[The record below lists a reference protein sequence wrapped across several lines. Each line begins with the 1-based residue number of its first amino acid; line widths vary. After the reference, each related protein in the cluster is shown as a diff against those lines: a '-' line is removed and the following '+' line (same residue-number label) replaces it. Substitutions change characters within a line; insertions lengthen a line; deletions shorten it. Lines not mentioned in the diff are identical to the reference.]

1 VVCDMLER
9 LLTAGDKVEV
19 MKTSGLANNPNDKKI
34 YYSLL
39 VDIDAEDRLTV
50 TMPIEAGKVVP
61 LAVGDRYWLVFYT
74 HSGIYQAKALI
85 VARERQG
92 NVHVMILKCLT
103 ELERIQRRQFY
114 RIECVMD
121 LEYRVMGEI
130 EAKGYEVLRTK
141 AYKTMED
148 RIKIKRLL
156 VPSSN
161 EWSKGVAVD
170 ISGGGMRFNTKAEHE
185 NPEYLELRFSLNIG
199 SLSKEIV
206 TPARVIRYTPV
217 KNLLET
223 KEFRVEFVEISTKQR
238 EEIVQYVFNEDRNRR
253 KLVQVR
259 K

>member
-1 VVCDMLER
+1 MLER

-19 MKTSGLANNPNDKKI
+19 MKTSGLANNPSDKKV

-61 LAVGDRYWLVFYT
+61 LTVGERYWLVFYT

-85 VARERQG
+85 IARERQG
-92 NVHVMILKCLT
+92 NVHVMILRALT

-121 LEYRVMGEI
+121 VEYRIMGEI
-130 EAKGYEVLRTK
+130 EAKGYEILRTK

-156 VPSSN
+156 VPSGN
-161 EWSKGVAVD
+161 EWNKGVAVD
-170 ISGGGMRFNTKAEHE
+170 ISGGGMRFNTKQNHE
-185 NPEYLELRFSLNIG
+185 NPDYLELRFLLNIG
-199 SLSKEIV
+199 AVTKEII
-206 TPARVIRYTPV
+206 TPARVIRYAAV
-217 KNLLET
+217 KNSLDT

-238 EEIVQYVFNEDRNRR
+238 EDIVQYVFNEDRNRR
-253 KLVQVR
+253 KLVQER